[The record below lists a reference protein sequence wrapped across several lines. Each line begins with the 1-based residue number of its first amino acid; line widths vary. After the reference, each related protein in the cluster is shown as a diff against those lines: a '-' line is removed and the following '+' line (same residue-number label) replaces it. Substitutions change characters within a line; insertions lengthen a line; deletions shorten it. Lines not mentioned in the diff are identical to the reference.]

1 MVAEPVLPCNFILM
15 PDIHYTHC
23 PVCQSD
29 SLQRIFD
36 VKDYTVSGEEFE
48 VLQCNACTA
57 RFTQDVPGQDAIGR
71 YYKSEDYISHTNT
84 SKGLINQ
91 LYQRVRV
98 RTMKQKA
105 AMVKKY
111 THLPSGQLLDIG
123 CGTGTFLHT
132 MQQEGW
138 QVTGLEPDAD
148 ARAVG
153 KQQYG
158 ITSLPSPELFS
169 LKPQSFNA
177 ITLWHVL
184 EHVHALHDYM
194 AQIKA
199 LMAPGGVLFV
209 AVPNYTAKDA
219 RAYGP
224 YWAGY
229 DVPRHLY
236 HFSPAAMKVLAQ
248 QHELQ
253 IDCMLPM
260 WFDSF
265 YVDMLSSKYK
275 TGKVNYVSAGLHGLA
290 SNINAIGNTKECC
303 SVIYVIKNKAM
314 V

>member
-1 MVAEPVLPCNFILM
+1 M
-15 PDIHYTHC
+15 PDIHYSFC

-29 SLQRIFD
+29 NLQRVFN
-36 VKDYTVSGEEFE
+36 VKDYTVSGKEFE
-48 VLQCNACTA
+48 IIHCNACTA
-57 RFTQDVPGQDAIGR
+57 RFTQDVPGLDDIGF

-105 AMVKKY
+105 AIIKRHTGLK
-111 THLPSGQLLDIG
+111 SGKLLDIG

-132 MQQEGW
+132 MQQQGW
-138 QVTGLEPDAD
+138 EVAGLEPESD
-148 ARAVG
+148 ARAIG
-153 KQQYG
+153 KEEYG
-158 ITSLPSPELFS
+158 IDARPSHELFS
-169 LKPQSFNA
+169 LPPQSFNA
-177 ITLWHVL
+177 VTLWHVL
-184 EHVHALHDYM
+184 EHVHTLHEYV
-194 AQIKA
+194 AQIKNLLA
-199 LMAPGGVLFV
+199 TDGYLFI

-219 RAYGP
+219 KVYGS

-236 HFSPAAMKVLAQ
+236 HFSPKAMGQLVQ
-248 QHELQ
+248 QHGLE
-253 IDCMLPM
+253 IDEMLPM

-275 TGKVNYVSAGLHGLA
+275 SGKINYISAGLHGLA
-290 SNINAIGNTKECC
+290 SNINAMGNTKECC
-303 SVIYVIKNKAM
+303 SVIYVIKNKAT